1 MMRQLHEVRM
11 GRFCLRLLT
20 VCGILLATLPAFGAT
35 SASVL
40 PTGLSF
46 APQKSGTVSTP
57 QVFTVYNIGST
68 TITVTGIT
76 SSITQFVITGTFPVT
91 INSGQFVNFPVTFNP
106 TTAKAFAGSATVMIT
121 GLPNQK
127 VTFNG
132 TGTSSTAIATL
143 SQTSLTFASQSLGT
157 STSQALTITNTGTT
171 SFKVSGVTLTY
182 PFSQT
187 GFSGVAT
194 SISPGK
200 SLTMQ
205 VAFFPMSVGVTHGT
219 LQIVYDSL
227 APAGVS
233 LSGTGAAATALT
245 VSSYPTLPSATINAA
260 YQANLTGAGGTA
272 PYTWALASGSSL
284 PAGLSL
290 SSSGVI
296 TGTLAS
302 TVTTGS
308 YSFTA
313 KVTDHKSSTASAA
326 LTLTVYA
333 ATGSKCNTIS
343 FNAGD
348 GSGPLVPI
356 NDLGTGSYLGAE
368 EGGLYANGSN
378 VRPAQHDTD
387 GVTFASEIQ
396 PLDSNGNPSPT
407 GKYVFIAIGE
417 SIAQQPFFE
426 FTALAGVDPS
436 VNPNLVLVN
445 GATGGATA
453 SLLAL
458 PNNNFWNV
466 IMNDY
471 LPNAGVTAKQV
482 VAAWVNDLNGGPS
495 GTFPSDMT
503 KLQGNF
509 ESIAQN
515 LLIKFPNIKIVYF
528 SSANYT
534 GYSNGIKNLSNEPWS
549 YEAGFATK
557 NAIQDQINGN
567 ANLNYNPANGPVLA
581 PWIDWGPYYWAN
593 GMLPRSDGLV
603 WTCQDLQG
611 DGTHPSTVAGR
622 IKVST
627 QLLNFLKSDDTASIW
642 FLNPSGPQ

>member
-1 MMRQLHEVRM
+1 MRQLHEVHV

-20 VCGILLATLPAFGAT
+20 ICGILIATVPALAGT

-40 PTGLSF
+40 PTGLTF
-46 APQKSGTVSTP
+46 APQKAGTVSTP

-68 TITVTGIT
+68 TVTVTGIT
-76 SSITQFVITGTFPVT
+76 SSATQFVITGTFPVS
-91 INSGQFVNFPVTFNP
+91 INPGQFVNFPVTFNP
-106 TTAKAFAGSATVMIT
+106 TTAKAYAGSATVTIT
-121 GLPNQK
+121 GLPNSK

-132 TGTSSTAIATL
+132 TGTSTTAIATL
-143 SQTSLTFASQSLGT
+143 NHTSLTFASQPLGT

-187 GFSGVAT
+187 GFSVAT
-194 SISPGK
+194 SIGPGK

-205 VAFFPMSVGVTHGT
+205 VAFFPTAAGVRNGT
-219 LQIVYDSL
+219 MQIVYDSL

-233 LSGTGAAATALT
+233 LSGTGAAPSTLA
-245 VSSYPTLPSATINAA
+245 VSSYPTLPSATANAA
-260 YQANLTGAGGTA
+260 YQANLTAAGGTA
-272 PYTWALASGSSL
+272 PYTWALAAGSTL

-290 SSSGVI
+290 STAGVI

-308 YSFTA
+308 YSFTTTA
-313 KVTDHKSSTASAA
+313 TDSTSATASAT
-326 LTLTVYA
+326 LTLIVYA
-333 ATGSKCNTIS
+333 ATGSRCNTII

-356 NDLGTGSYLGAE
+356 NDLGSGSYLGAE

-378 VRPAQHDTD
+378 VRPALHDTD
-387 GVTFASEIQ
+387 GVTFASAIQ

-407 GKYVFIAIGE
+407 GKYVFVALGE

-426 FTALAGVDPS
+426 FTALATVDPS
-436 VNPNLVLVN
+436 LNPNLVIVN

-515 LLIKFPNIKIVYF
+515 LLTKFPNIKLAYF

-534 GYSNGIKNLSNEPWS
+534 GYSNGVKNLSNEPWS
-549 YEAGFATK
+549 YESGFAVK

-567 ANLNYNPANGPVLA
+567 ANLNYDSTKGAVLA

-593 GMLPRSDGLV
+593 GLLPRSDGLV
-603 WTCQDLQG
+603 WTCQDLQA
-611 DGTHPSTVAGR
+611 DGTHPSVPVGRVKVA
-622 IKVST
+622 T

-642 FLNPSGPQ
+642 FLNPSGPR

>member
-1 MMRQLHEVRM
+1 MRQLREVRM

-20 VCGILLATLPAFGAT
+20 LCGMLVATLPAFAGT

-46 APQKSGTVSTP
+46 APQKAGTVSTP

-68 TITVTGIT
+68 TVTVTGIT
-76 SSITQFVITGTFPVT
+76 SSATQFVITGTFPVT
-91 INSGQFVNFPVTFNP
+91 INTGQFVNFPVTFNP
-106 TTAKAFAGSATVMIT
+106 TTAKAYAGSATVMIT
-121 GLPNQK
+121 GLPNSK

-143 SQTSLTFASQSLGT
+143 SQKSLTFASQPLGT

-171 SFKVSGVTLTY
+171 SFKVTGVTLTF

-187 GFSGVAT
+187 GFSGT
-194 SISPGK
+194 STTIAAGK

-205 VAFFPMSVGVTHGT
+205 VAFFPTSVGVANGT
-219 LQIVYDSL
+219 MQIVYDSL

-245 VSSYPTLPSATINAA
+245 VSNYHTLPSATVSSA
-260 YQANLTGAGGTA
+260 YQANLAAAGGTA
-272 PYTWALASGSSL
+272 PYTWALASGSTL
-284 PAGLSL
+284 PLGLTL
-290 SSSGVI
+290 SSSGMI
-296 TGTLAS
+296 SGTLDS
-302 TVTTGS
+302 TVTTGT
-308 YSFTA
+308 YSFTGQ
-313 KVTDHKSSTASAA
+313 VTDSKSATASAP
-326 LTLTVYA
+326 LTLQVYK
-333 ATGSKCNTIS
+333 ATGSKCNTIV
-343 FNAGD
+343 FNAAD
-348 GSGPLVPI
+348 GTGPLIPI

-368 EGGLYANGSN
+368 EGGLYANGTN
-378 VRPAQHDTD
+378 VRPSDHDAS
-387 GVTFASEIQ
+387 GVTLAQGIQ

-407 GKYVFIAIGE
+407 GKYVFISIGE

-436 VNPNLVLVN
+436 VNPNLVVVN

-466 IMNDY
+466 IMNNY

-482 VAAWVNDLNGGPS
+482 VAAWVNDLNGGPA

-515 LLIKFPNIKIVYF
+515 LLTKFPNIKLAYF

-549 YEAGFATK
+549 YEAGFAVK

-567 ANLNYNPANGPVLA
+567 ANLNFDPSKGPVLA

-603 WTCQDLQG
+603 WTCQDLQS
-611 DGTHPSTVAGR
+611 DGTHPSTVVGR

-627 QLLNFLKSDDTASIW
+627 QLLNFLKSDDTASVW
-642 FLNPSGPQ
+642 FLAH

>member
-1 MMRQLHEVRM
+1 MIRQRHEVSV
-11 GRFCLRLLT
+11 GKTCLRLMS
-20 VCGILLATLPAFGAT
+20 VCGILIATLPAFAGT

-40 PTGLSF
+40 PTGLTF
-46 APQKSGTVSTP
+46 VPQKSGTISGS
-57 QVFTVYNIGST
+57 QVFTVYNLGT
-68 TITVTGIT
+68 TNITVTGIT
-76 SSITQFVITGTFPVT
+76 SSISQFVVSGTLPVT
-91 INSGQFVNFPVTFNP
+91 ILPAQWATFSVTFNP
-106 TTAKAFAGSATVMIT
+106 TTAKAYSGSATVMIT

-132 TGTSSTAIATL
+132 TGTSATAIATL
-143 SQTSLTFASQSLGT
+143 SQRSLTFASQPLGT

-171 SFKVSGVTLTY
+171 SFKVTGVTLTY

-187 GFSGVAT
+187 GFSGVSTTIAA
-194 SISPGK
+194 GK

-205 VAFFPMSVGVTHGT
+205 VAFFPTSIGLSNGT

-227 APAGVS
+227 APAGIS

-245 VSSYPTLPSATINAA
+245 VSNYPTLPSATVIAA
-260 YQANLTGAGGTA
+260 YQANLTAAGGTA
-272 PYTWALASGSSL
+272 PYTWALASGSTL
-284 PAGLSL
+284 PSGLSL

-313 KVTDHKSSTASAA
+313 KVTDSTSSSANAA
-326 LTLTVYA
+326 LTLVVYA
-333 ATGSKCNTIS
+333 AAGSKCNTII
-343 FNAGD
+343 FNAAD
-348 GSGPLVPI
+348 GTGPLVPI
-356 NDLGTGSYLGAE
+356 NDLGTGFYLGAE

-378 VRPAQHDTD
+378 VRPSDHDTS
-387 GVTFASEIQ
+387 GVTIAQGIQ

-407 GKYVFIAIGE
+407 GKYAFIAIGE

-436 VNPNLVLVN
+436 VNSNLVIVN

-482 VAAWVNDLNGGPS
+482 VVAWVNDVNGGPS
-495 GTFPSDMT
+495 GTFPADMT

-515 LLIKFPNIKIVYF
+515 LLIKFPNIKIAYF
-528 SSANYT
+528 STINYT
-534 GYSNGIKNLSNEPWS
+534 GYSNGLKNLSWEPFS
-549 YEAGFATK
+549 YETGFAVK

-567 ANLNYNPANGPVLA
+567 ANLNFDPTKGAVKA

-603 WTCQDLQG
+603 WTCQDLQA
-611 DGTHPSTVAGR
+611 DGTHPSIPAGR
-622 IKVST
+622 VKVST

-642 FLNPSGPQ
+642 FLNPN

>member
-1 MMRQLHEVRM
+1 MRQLREVRM

-20 VCGILLATLPAFGAT
+20 LCGMLVATLPAFAGT

-46 APQKSGTVSTP
+46 APQKAGTVSTP

-68 TITVTGIT
+68 TVTVTGIT
-76 SSITQFVITGTFPVT
+76 SSATQFVITGTFPVT
-91 INSGQFVNFPVTFNP
+91 INTGQFVNFPVTFNP
-106 TTAKAFAGSATVMIT
+106 TTAKAYAGSATVMIT
-121 GLPNQK
+121 GLPNSK

-143 SQTSLTFASQSLGT
+143 SQKSLTFASQPLGT

-171 SFKVSGVTLTY
+171 SFKVTGVTLTF

-187 GFSGVAT
+187 GFSGT
-194 SISPGK
+194 STTIAAGK

-205 VAFFPMSVGVTHGT
+205 VAFFSTSVGVTNGT
-219 LQIVYDSL
+219 MQIVYDSL

-233 LSGTGAAATALT
+233 LSGTGAAAAALT
-245 VSSYPTLPSATINAA
+245 VSNYPTLPSATVNAA
-260 YQANLTGAGGTA
+260 YQANLTAAGGTA
-272 PYTWALASGSSL
+272 PYTWGLALGSTL
-284 PAGLSL
+284 PSGLSL
-290 SSSGVI
+290 SSAGVI

-313 KVTDHKSSTASAA
+313 KVTDSTSASANA
-326 LTLTVYA
+326 VLTLIVYA

-348 GSGPLVPI
+348 GTGPLVPV

-378 VRPAQHDTD
+378 VRPSDHDASGLTLAQ
-387 GVTFASEIQ
+387 GIQ

-407 GKYVFIAIGE
+407 GKYVFISIGE

-436 VNPNLVLVN
+436 VNPNLVVVN

-466 IMNDY
+466 IMNNY

-482 VAAWVNDLNGGPS
+482 VAAWVNDLNGGPA

-515 LLIKFPNIKIVYF
+515 LLTKFPNVKLAYF

-549 YEAGFATK
+549 YEAGFAVK

-567 ANLNYNPANGPVLA
+567 ANLNFDPSKGPVLA

-603 WTCQDLQG
+603 WTCQDLQS
-611 DGTHPSTVAGR
+611 DGTHPSTVVGR

-627 QLLNFLKSDDTASIW
+627 QLLNFLKSDDTASVW
-642 FLNPSGPQ
+642 FLAH